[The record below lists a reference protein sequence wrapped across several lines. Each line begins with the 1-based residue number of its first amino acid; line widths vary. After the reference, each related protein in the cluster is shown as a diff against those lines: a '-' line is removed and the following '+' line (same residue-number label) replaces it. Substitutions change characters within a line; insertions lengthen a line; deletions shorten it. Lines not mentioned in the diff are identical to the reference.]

1 MTDADRKLHH
11 EKRML
16 YYIASDFAIST
27 KDRRAYTVFI
37 VAGVDESGMINV
49 VHVVRDRMDSKQII
63 QEMWA
68 LQKRFNPELF
78 IIEKGAL
85 EKALGAFFYDE
96 MLRTGVSIN
105 FHLMTPTEDKVSR
118 ARSIQGRMRQGGVKF
133 DKEADWFPSLE
144 EEMIRFDRGPYK
156 DQVDCMAYIGLLL
169 NQLASAP
176 TKEQVEEQEY
186 EEEFQQTT
194 QGRSRVTGY

>member
-1 MTDADRKLHH
+1 MH
-11 EKRML
+11 
-16 YYIASDFAIST
+16 I
-27 KDRRAYTVFI
+27 
-37 VAGVDESGMINV
+37 
-49 VHVVRDRMDSKQII
+49 VHVVRERMDAKQILE
-63 QEMWA
+63 EMWA
-68 LQKRFNPELF
+68 LQKRYSPELF

-133 DKEADWFPSLE
+133 DKDAEWFPALE
-144 EEMIRFDRGPYK
+144 EEMIRFDRGQYK
-156 DQVDCMAYIGLLL
+156 DQVDCMAYLGLLL

-176 TKEQVEEQEY
+176 TKEEREDDEY
-186 EEEFQQTT
+186 NDEFNQYNTSQ